1 MTCEAIESEIFVSNN
16 GKKYNLT
23 TTLDRSGKSRSF
35 WSYLA
40 MFLWVGWTSFYFFFT
55 LSLPIVYIYRDN
67 KYLLYTYTT
76 IFSFMIISAI
86 FPINRKLQPK
96 LAFKLGEWIMNNAAD
111 YFKMRVI
118 HENLNEINK
127 HKQVVY
133 ALEPHDVLPLSIF
146 VFNDCLNTFPGQ
158 KCLGCVTGACFNVPL
173 MRHMYTWVNATD
185 VGKKNLLKLISNG
198 ISPVICPGGVQ
209 EVTLMSSKDECVLYL
224 KERKGFVKLAIQHG
238 LPLVPAFTFGLKDS
252 FDYWVPKGKFWT
264 KLARQIGFLPMAF
277 FGVFSLPLGPAKP
290 VQYTVIAGSPIIV
303 GAANPE
309 PTIEEIN
316 KYHSMYIEELV
327 ALYERHKG
335 AHGMDDIV
343 LRIA

>member
-1 MTCEAIESEIFVSNN
+1 MGKGGESNQN
-16 GKKYNLT
+16 GHNKENDLKPTVTIDNTNVKRNITHYIAVFT
-23 TTLDRSGKSRSF
+23 
-35 WSYLA
+35 WI
-40 MFLWVGWTSFYFFFT
+40 GWLSFYLIFT
-55 LSLPIVYIYRDN
+55 CSVPFLYLYAKNVLIGISSLIFLSAILPID
-67 KYLLYTYTT
+67 
-76 IFSFMIISAI
+76 
-86 FPINRKLQPK
+86 RKLQPK
-96 LAFKLGEWIMNNAAD
+96 WAYAIGTWCMKKASE
-111 YFKMRVI
+111 YFHVKVI
-118 HENLNEINK
+118 VEDVEKIK
-127 HKQVVY
+127 TMGPAVF

-146 VFNDCLNTFPGQ
+146 AFNDCLNGLPGQ
-158 KCLGCVTGACFNVPL
+158 KCLGCITGACFNVPL

-185 VGKKNLLKLISNG
+185 VGKKNVLKLISNG

-303 GAANPE
+303 GAANPD

-316 KYHSMYIEELV
+316 KFHSMYIEELV